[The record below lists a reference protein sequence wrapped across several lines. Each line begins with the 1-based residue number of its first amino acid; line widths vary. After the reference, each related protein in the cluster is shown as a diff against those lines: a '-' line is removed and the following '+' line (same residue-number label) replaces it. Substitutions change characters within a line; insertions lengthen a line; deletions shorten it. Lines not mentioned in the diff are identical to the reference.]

1 MEDELKKI
9 IDWPGPLTLDQLKFI
24 ATQVLPLTSQLPSL
38 YLQKLEERLRKDVF
52 EKRKFYEKEY
62 NISWSETLLD
72 PFEVIK
78 EQKLKPL
85 PPAERL
91 KRYLLAEA
99 RTEFAPKDIKLFEKF
114 LKRKIS
120 YEEYENEVY
129 ILAQNTY
136 CELKIV

>member
-24 ATQVLPLTSQLPSL
+24 ATQVLPLTSQLSSM
-38 YLQKLEERLRKDVF
+38 YLEKLEERLRKDVF
-52 EKRKFYEKEY
+52 KKRKFYEKEY

-78 EQKLKPL
+78 EQKLKSL
-85 PPAERL
+85 PSAERL

-99 RTEFAPKDIKLFEKF
+99 RAEFAPKDIKLFEKF
-114 LKRKIS
+114 LEGKIS
-120 YEEYENEVY
+120 YEEYEKRDSY
-129 ILAQNTY
+129 FS
-136 CELKIV
+136 